1 MPLQPNRREPVR
13 AQPFHSS
20 QTQPCESGIEPLFGH
35 SFAAPAADR
44 FSCFAPS
51 AFKILHI
58 NDETFD
64 QTVNSDT
71 TVFVDF
77 WAPWCG
83 PCRML
88 APRLEQAAETFD
100 GRAVIAKYNCDEAS
114 DKAAQYGV
122 RGIPTVIAFKKG
134 EVIDQRT
141 GACDQA
147 TLDAFIEK
155 NL

>member
-1 MPLQPNRREPVR
+1 MRAPETWSGRERSSHTGVR
-13 AQPFHSS
+13 A
-20 QTQPCESGIEPLFGH
+20 
-35 SFAAPAADR
+35 
-44 FSCFAPS
+44 
-51 AFKILHI
+51 
-58 NDETFD
+58 
-64 QTVNSDT
+64 V
-71 TVFVDF
+71 
-77 WAPWCG
+77 
-83 PCRML
+83 
-88 APRLEQAAETFD
+88 PRIRL
-100 GRAVIAKYNCDEAS
+100 AKYNCDEAS

>member
-1 MPLQPNRREPVR
+1 
-13 AQPFHSS
+13 
-20 QTQPCESGIEPLFGH
+20 
-35 SFAAPAADR
+35 
-44 FSCFAPS
+44 
-51 AFKILHI
+51 
-58 NDETFD
+58 
-64 QTVNSDT
+64 
-71 TVFVDF
+71 
-77 WAPWCG
+77 
-83 PCRML
+83 ML
-88 APRLEQAAETFD
+88 ARALSRRPKRLTD
-100 GRAVIAKYNCDEAS
+100 VLSSPKYNCDEAS

>member
-1 MPLQPNRREPVR
+1 MKFFTSTTKLLIRPSTATL
-13 AQPFHSS
+13 PFLL
-20 QTQPCESGIEPLFGH
+20 TSGRPG
-35 SFAAPAADR
+35 AAPAAC
-44 FSCFAPS
+44 S
-51 AFKILHI
+51 
-58 NDETFD
+58 
-64 QTVNSDT
+64 
-71 TVFVDF
+71 
-77 WAPWCG
+77 
-83 PCRML
+83 
-88 APRLEQAAETFD
+88 PRAL
-100 GRAVIAKYNCDEAS
+100 NCDEAS

>member
-1 MPLQPNRREPVR
+1 MSE
-13 AQPFHSS
+13 
-20 QTQPCESGIEPLFGH
+20 
-35 SFAAPAADR
+35 
-44 FSCFAPS
+44 
-51 AFKILHI
+51 ILHI

-83 PCRML
+83 
-88 APRLEQAAETFD
+88 LEQAAETFD

>member
-1 MPLQPNRREPVR
+1 MKFFTSTTKLLIRPSTATL
-13 AQPFHSS
+13 PFLL
-20 QTQPCESGIEPLFGH
+20 TSGRPG
-35 SFAAPAADR
+35 AA
-44 FSCFAPS
+44 
-51 AFKILHI
+51 
-58 NDETFD
+58 
-64 QTVNSDT
+64 
-71 TVFVDF
+71 
-77 WAPWCG
+77 
-83 PCRML
+83 CRISY
-88 APRLEQAAETFD
+88 ALEQAAETFD

>member
-1 MPLQPNRREPVR
+1 METIM
-13 AQPFHSS
+13 S
-20 QTQPCESGIEPLFGH
+20 E
-35 SFAAPAADR
+35 
-44 FSCFAPS
+44 
-51 AFKILHI
+51 ILHI

-147 TLDAFIEK
+147 TPVSYTHLTLPT
-155 NL
+155 NRLV